1 MDNSYECIL
10 KKFAHYTINKPN
22 QKKLLKLVLLF
33 HCIVSEDIYINKNWL
48 LQKQKLYIHYGTN
61 FAKKRNLELFGIELF
76 SAIFIVHIADVFFA
90 CFDKT

>member
-1 MDNSYECIL
+1 MYFKEICTLYYKQSKP
-10 KKFAHYTINKPN
+10 KK
-22 QKKLLKLVLLF
+22 
-33 HCIVSEDIYINKNWL
+33 IVETDSFIPLYCVWRHIHINKNWL
-48 LQKQKLYIHYGTN
+48 LQKQKLYIHYGKN